1 MILKQLLEQISLFAD
16 KVRTLKEEKEA
27 IELSLESCKA
37 RISELETENSSL
49 KEQILSLN
57 AGNPSLNEQILSL
70 KEQILSL
77 NAENSSLK
85 EQANLNLIKVQEIVD
100 ELKEILSKE

>member
-1 MILKQLLEQISLFAD
+1 MTLEQLLEQISLFVD
-16 KVRTLKEEKEA
+16 EVRTLKEEKKT
-27 IELSLESCKA
+27 IELSLVTCKA
-37 RISELETENSSL
+37 QISELETEKS
-49 KEQILSLN
+49 ILN
-57 AGNPSLNEQILSL
+57 
-70 KEQILSL
+70 EQILSL

>member
-1 MILKQLLEQISLFAD
+1 MTLEQLLEQISLFVD
-16 KVRTLKEEKEA
+16 EVRTLKEEKEA

-37 RISELETENSSL
+37 RISELETEKS
-49 KEQILSLN
+49 ILN
-57 AGNPSLNEQILSL
+57 
-70 KEQILSL
+70 EQILSL

-85 EQANLNLIKVQEIVD
+85 EQANLNLIKVQEIVN